1 MREYSNKRRSHIHF
15 IRQFYKENLQYTG
28 IRVVIF
34 INKKLKYIYDIDDFK
49 KHKYENPKGKVNKQ
63 SSWHIVNCDINK
75 VIKKQMINCSEDKTL
90 QMKHL
95 LYESVELDIKDY
107 YEDVFKSE
115 GINITENVSN
125 IIKKG
130 ELCREN

>member
-1 MREYSNKRRSHIHF
+1 
-15 IRQFYKENLQYTG
+15 
-28 IRVVIF
+28 
-34 INKKLKYIYDIDDFK
+34 
-49 KHKYENPKGKVNKQ
+49 
-63 SSWHIVNCDINK
+63 
-75 VIKKQMINCSEDKTL
+75 MINCSEDKTL